1 MKLFTY
7 TTVDEQ
13 QRADRKWGK
22 ARNSK
27 AHPLTT
33 HLFHGGSTFQRLHS
47 PPKQRLLLVTMCS
60 DM

>member
-33 HLFHGGSTFQRLHS
+33 HLFHRGSTFQRLHS
-47 PPKQRLLLVTMCS
+47 PP
-60 DM
+60 